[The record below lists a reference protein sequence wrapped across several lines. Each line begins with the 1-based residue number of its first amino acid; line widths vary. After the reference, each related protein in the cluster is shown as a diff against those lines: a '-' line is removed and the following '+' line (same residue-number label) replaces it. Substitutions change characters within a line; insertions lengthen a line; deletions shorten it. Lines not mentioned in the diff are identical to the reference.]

1 MMNTFSVCANPG
13 CGRAFQ
19 AGQGRFFRFSQG
31 KHCKIANAHAVRH
44 YWLCEECL
52 VEHTLEDRQD
62 LGIVIID
69 RFVEPQKAR
78 LSRKVAAA

>member
-13 CGRAFQ
+13 CGRPFQ
-19 AGQGRFFRFSQG
+19 PGQGRFFRFCQS

-62 LGIVIID
+62 LGIVITE
-69 RFVEPQKAR
+69 RFVKPRKAR
-78 LSRKVAAA
+78 LSRQIAAA